1 MVNGYYMSRPT
12 SEFVLIDAHPPL
24 VGWVGGGGGGGGARG
39 LRYIEKV
46 DNNLR
51 LQ

>member
-24 VGWVGGGGGGGGARG
+24 VGWVGGGGGGGGA
-39 LRYIEKV
+39 IT
-46 DNNLR
+46 
-51 LQ
+51 LQYRSLLTKRN